1 MRRSNTFDWQKN
13 QQQENERPTYLGDL
27 IYSAVNLV
35 VEDAGDEKRLH
46 IGHVDVQLLGDE
58 GNVDASVGLD
68 QFDQHLRPDVAQ
80 QILDVLSGGKR

>member
-27 IYSAVNLV
+27 IDPTMNLV
-35 VEDAGDEKRLH
+35 VKDAGDEKRLH

-68 QFDQHLRPDVAQ
+68 
-80 QILDVLSGGKR
+80 